1 MTSQLVPANPT
12 PLPPT
17 PKARGIRLNSL
28 MAIQRE
34 MRAVYVLART
44 RQIATAEA
52 TRLTY
57 LLTQLAQ
64 LHQMIEFET
73 RLSALEGMVGR
84 DGAGHG

>member
-1 MTSQLVPANPT
+1 MTGQLVPANPT
-12 PLPPT
+12 PPP

-28 MAIQRE
+28 VAIQRE
-34 MRAVYVLART
+34 MRAVYVQART
-44 RQIATAEA
+44 RQLPTSEA

-73 RLSALEGMVGR
+73 RLAALEGLVGKEGVER
-84 DGAGHG
+84 G